1 MTNLILP
8 RPRRIE
14 ESEAESARVRLNSLI
29 RRRPVNEVRKTDR
42 RIASLAI
49 LQPMSLIQLH
59 KGLSSERERHLHLP
73 QMSTIWEEKYH
84 EQEVAISVEA
94 ISVVDSTEEVE
105 AKEAITTIV
114 LISTIVTMLTIKL
127 AIATGTC
134 LTIAVT
140 MTSTSPKSSI
150 DNRMEEAGVMMC
162 QDLATTQL
170 LVDL

>member
-1 MTNLILP
+1 M
-8 RPRRIE
+8 
-14 ESEAESARVRLNSLI
+14 
-29 RRRPVNEVRKTDR
+29 NEVRKTDR

-84 EQEVAISVEA
+84 EQEVAISVVVISVEA

-114 LISTIVTMLTIKL
+114 LISTIVTMLTTKL
-127 AIATGTC
+127 ATATGICQT
-134 LTIAVT
+134 TAVT

-150 DNRMEEAGVMMC
+150 DNRMEEAGVTMC
-162 QDLATTQL
+162 QDLATTQQ

>member
-1 MTNLILP
+1 M
-8 RPRRIE
+8 
-14 ESEAESARVRLNSLI
+14 
-29 RRRPVNEVRKTDR
+29 NEVRKTDR

-84 EQEVAISVEA
+84 EQEVAISVVVISVEA

-114 LISTIVTMLTIKL
+114 LISTIVTMLTTKL
-127 AIATGTC
+127 ATATGICQT
-134 LTIAVT
+134 TAET

-150 DNRMEEAGVMMC
+150 DNRMEEAGVTMC
-162 QDLATTQL
+162 QDLATTQQ

>member
-1 MTNLILP
+1 M
-8 RPRRIE
+8 
-14 ESEAESARVRLNSLI
+14 
-29 RRRPVNEVRKTDR
+29 NEVRKTDR

-59 KGLSSERERHLHLP
+59 RGLSSEKERHLHLL

-84 EQEVAISVEA
+84 EQEVAISVVVISVEA

-114 LISTIVTMLTIKL
+114 LISTIVTMLTTKL
-127 AIATGTC
+127 ATATGICQT
-134 LTIAVT
+134 TAVT

-150 DNRMEEAGVMMC
+150 DNRMEEAGVTMC
-162 QDLATTQL
+162 QDLATTQQ

>member
-1 MTNLILP
+1 M
-8 RPRRIE
+8 
-14 ESEAESARVRLNSLI
+14 
-29 RRRPVNEVRKTDR
+29 NEVRKTDR

-59 KGLSSERERHLHLP
+59 RGLSSERERHLHLP

-84 EQEVAISVEA
+84 EQEVAISVVVISVEA

-114 LISTIVTMLTIKL
+114 LISTIVTMLTTKL
-127 AIATGTC
+127 ATATGICQT
-134 LTIAVT
+134 TAVT

-150 DNRMEEAGVMMC
+150 DNRMEEAGVTMC
-162 QDLATTQL
+162 QDLATTQQ

>member
-1 MTNLILP
+1 M
-8 RPRRIE
+8 
-14 ESEAESARVRLNSLI
+14 
-29 RRRPVNEVRKTDR
+29 NEVRKTDR

-59 KGLSSERERHLHLP
+59 RGLSSERERHLHLP

-84 EQEVAISVEA
+84 EQEVAISVVVISVEA

-114 LISTIVTMLTIKL
+114 LISTIVTMLTTKL
-127 AIATGTC
+127 AIATGICQT
-134 LTIAVT
+134 TAVT

-150 DNRMEEAGVMMC
+150 DNRMEEAGVTMC
-162 QDLATTQL
+162 QDLATTQQ

>member
-1 MTNLILP
+1 M
-8 RPRRIE
+8 
-14 ESEAESARVRLNSLI
+14 
-29 RRRPVNEVRKTDR
+29 NEVRKTDR

-134 LTIAVT
+134 LTTAVT
-140 MTSTSPKSSI
+140 TTNTSPRSSTGSK
-150 DNRMEEAGVMMC
+150 MEEEVEEVCVTMC
-162 QDLATTQL
+162 QGLATTQQ

>member
-1 MTNLILP
+1 M
-8 RPRRIE
+8 
-14 ESEAESARVRLNSLI
+14 
-29 RRRPVNEVRKTDR
+29 NEVRKTDR

-49 LQPMSLIQLH
+49 LQPMSLIQFH

-84 EQEVAISVEA
+84 EQEVAISVVAISVEAIPVEA

-105 AKEAITTIV
+105 VKEAITTIV
-114 LISTIVTMLTIKL
+114 LISTIVTMLTTKL
-127 AIATGTC
+127 AIATGICQT
-134 LTIAVT
+134 TAVT

-150 DNRMEEAGVMMC
+150 DNRMEEAGVTMC
-162 QDLATTQL
+162 QDLATTQQ